1 MNYTDTGDLNVLQ
14 TTGPVF
20 KSIFVIVTSVLIIS
34 GNIINLIVLPKLKN
48 TSSPTLILLMTLAV
62 IDFSTGVMCAV
73 FGIPSTASGS
83 WLFGRIMCI
92 IVGLLYTTTVGASLL
107 ILFIISVDRYLA
119 ITKPL
124 VYPSLVTSR
133 RVIASIFLSICTF
146 PISLYFLGTVD
157 KHFDNVVFSAGRG
170 QCLVNF
176 GNPEIAALSISMLTI
191 SVLSVIIT
199 ISVIYLRILII
210 ARRAAK
216 AIDILQLSENSSERQ
231 RARGFSR
238 REWKATRTT
247 LIVTGG
253 FTVAWLPF
261 IISQI
266 WEAATGKKRDSTVEF
281 IVFIL
286 PTCNSW
292 WNVLIYSVMNKQF
305 RYMCKSMLGCK
316 VDAEEFNGPSSA
328 ADRPI

>member
-1 MNYTDTGDLNVLQ
+1 
-14 TTGPVF
+14 
-20 KSIFVIVTSVLIIS
+20 
-34 GNIINLIVLPKLKN
+34 
-48 TSSPTLILLMTLAV
+48 MTLAV
-62 IDFSTGVMCAV
+62 IDFSTGIMCAV
-73 FGIPSTASGS
+73 FGIPSTTSGS

-92 IVGLLYTTTVGASLL
+92 IVGLLYTTTVGASLV

-124 VYPSLVTSR
+124 VYPSLVTPR
-133 RVIASIFLSICTF
+133 RVIASILLSVCPF
-146 PISLYFLGTVD
+146 PISYYFLGTSD
-157 KHFDNVVFSAGRG
+157 KHFDNVVFSADRG

-176 GNPEIAALSISMLTI
+176 GNPAIAALLISTLTI
-191 SVLSVIIT
+191 CVLSQILIIS
-199 ISVIYLRILII
+199 IIYLRILII

-216 AIDILQLSENSSERQ
+216 AIDILQPSENSTEQQ
-231 RARGFSR
+231 RSRGFSR

-253 FTVAWLPF
+253 FTIAWLPF
-261 IISQI
+261 TISQI
-266 WEAATGKKRDSTVEF
+266 WEAATGKELHSIVEF

-292 WNVLIYSVMNKQF
+292 WNVLIYSVMNEQF

-316 VDAEEFNGPSSA
+316 VNAGEFNGRTSA
-328 ADRPI
+328 SDRPT